1 MSNIP
6 FLEATSTW
14 VEVKVEGQSV
24 PGKRYAHSA
33 MLKLASAD
41 QSMLVFGG
49 YSDFVGSAHNYN
61 DLWQLSIATNL

>member
-1 MSNIP
+1 M
-6 FLEATSTW
+6 
-14 VEVKVEGQSV
+14 

-49 YSDFVGSAHNYN
+49 YSDFVGNAHNYN
-61 DLWQLSIATNL
+61 DLWQLSIATSLAGL

>member
-1 MSNIP
+1 
-6 FLEATSTW
+6 

-33 MLKLASAD
+33 MLKLASAAD

-61 DLWQLSIATNL
+61 DLWQLSIATNFADL